1 MRSALSPIAESPEPS
16 RNLEIRG
23 STLCWQLS
31 PRVWLCSDLEL
42 GPSMLAPMDGSVSRS
57 ETGKASSSQP

>member
-1 MRSALSPIAESPEPS
+1 MRPALSPIAETPKPS

-23 STLCWQLS
+23 STLCWRLL

-42 GPSMLAPMDGSVSRS
+42 GPSMLASMDGSASRS